1 MNMNRIIPIALF
13 IAAWAPRAEAKD
25 YFELRGGL
33 PNSRLVFEQ
42 TKTGRV
48 AFLGGSIT
56 VMNGWRAMVTAELR
70 RRFPNTRFDFINA
83 GISSTGSTPGAFRLA
98 RDVFKNG
105 PVDLLFEEAAV
116 NDLYNGR
123 SEAEQVRGMEGIV
136 RHARK
141 LNPNIDI
148 VIMHFV
154 DPPKMKDYNSGKTPE
169 VIRNH
174 EKVAVHY
181 KLPSINLARE
191 VTERIARKEFAWRT
205 FGGLHP
211 GKFGHE
217 LYRKTISRLFDAAW
231 PAKTKTKTATGK
243 PAAHHQPEKLDK
255 FCYHAGQL
263 PPPDKAERLKGFKQ
277 DPKWK
282 NTVGGGTRGGFV
294 NVPMLVGERPGDSFE
309 LSFKGSAIGIFVAA
323 GPDAGTIEY
332 RIDGGKWNKRDLF
345 TKWSGG
351 LHIPWLYVLD
361 AELEPGKAHRL
372 EVRIA
377 AEKNK
382 KSKGHACRIV
392 HFAVNADQPE
402 ESAPATN

>member
-1 MNMNRIIPIALF
+1 MNKVILTVVFA
-13 IAAWAPRAEAKD
+13 AAWAPCAGTKD
-25 YFELRGGL
+25 YFELRNGL
-33 PNSRLVFEQ
+33 PNSRLIFEQ
-42 TKTGRV
+42 TKKGRV

-56 VMNGWRAMVTAELR
+56 QMNGWRGMVGAELR

-154 DPPKMKDYNSGKTPE
+154 DPPKMKDFNSGKTPE

-181 KLPSINLARE
+181 KLPSIDLARE
-191 VTERIARKEFAWRT
+191 VTERIGRKEFAWRT

-211 GKFGHE
+211 AKFGHE
-217 LYRKTISRLFDAAW
+217 LYCKTIARLFDAAW
-231 PAKTKTKTATGK
+231 PGKTATGK
-243 PAAHHQPEKLDK
+243 IAAHRQPAKLDE
-255 FCYHAGQL
+255 FCYDSGQL
-263 PPPDKAERLKGFKQ
+263 LPPDKAEKLKRFKQ

-282 NTVGGGTRGGFV
+282 NTVGGGVRGGFV
-294 NVPMLVGERPGDSFE
+294 NVPMLVGKQPGDSFE
-309 LSFKGSAIGIFVAA
+309 LSFKGSAIGLFVAA
-323 GPDAGTIEY
+323 GPDTGTIEY

-361 AELEPGKAHRL
+361 AELEQKKTHRL

-377 AEKNK
+377 AEKNA

-392 HFAVNADQPE
+392 KFAVNGAAGGRDRG
-402 ESAPATN
+402 

>member
-1 MNMNRIIPIALF
+1 MNKVILIAVS
-13 IAAWAPRAEAKD
+13 IVAWIQCAEAKD

-33 PNSRLVFEQ
+33 PNSRLIFEQ
-42 TKTGRV
+42 TKKGRV

-56 VMNGWRAMVTAELR
+56 QMNGWRGMVTAELR

-83 GISSTGSTPGAFRLA
+83 GISSTGSTPGAFRLT

-123 SEAEQVRGMEGIV
+123 SQAEQVRAMEGIV

-181 KLPSINLARE
+181 KLPSIDLARE
-191 VTERIARKEFAWRT
+191 VTERIGRKEFTWGK

-211 GKFGHE
+211 AKFGHE
-217 LYRKTISRLFDAAW
+217 LYCKTIARLFDTAW
-231 PAKTKTKTATGK
+231 GPKTATGK
-243 PAAHHQPEKLDK
+243 PTAHHQPAKLDNR
-255 FCYHAGQL
+255 CYDAGQL
-263 PPPDKAERLKGFKQ
+263 PPPNKAEKLKGFKQ

-309 LSFKGSAIGIFVAA
+309 LSFKGSAIGLFVAA

-351 LHIPWLYVLD
+351 LHIPWLYMLD
-361 AELEPGKAHRL
+361 AELEKKKTHRL

-377 AEKNK
+377 GEKNA

-392 HFAVNADQPE
+392 HFAVSGAANGGDRE
-402 ESAPATN
+402 